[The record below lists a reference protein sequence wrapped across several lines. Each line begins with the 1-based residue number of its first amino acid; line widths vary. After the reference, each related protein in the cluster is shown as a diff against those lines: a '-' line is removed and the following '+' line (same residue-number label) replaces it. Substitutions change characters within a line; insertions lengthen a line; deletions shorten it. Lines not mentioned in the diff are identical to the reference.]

1 MRRFDDDISD
11 LIETCGDALLDQCA
25 LAQTQA
31 ATLGVDL
38 NPFKEELKKEMAEKK
53 ERCSKL
59 KLQRKPTILPQEW
72 PKENSGV

>member
-1 MRRFDDDISD
+1 M
-11 LIETCGDALLDQCA
+11 ETCGDALLDQCA
-25 LAQTQA
+25 LAWVQA

-53 ERCSKL
+53 ERHSKL

-72 PKENSGV
+72 PKEKSGV

>member
-1 MRRFDDDISD
+1 M
-11 LIETCGDALLDQCA
+11 ETCGDALLDQHT
-25 LAQTQA
+25 LAWAQA

-53 ERCSKL
+53 ERHSKL